1 MGMEEMMV
9 VLLLLLLDPVV
20 ILKGVREKGGIRIV
34 LLNITN
40 NKIIDFDKKA
50 KRIAI
55 YLPEFLRQ

>member
-1 MGMEEMMV
+1 
-9 VLLLLLLDPVV
+9 
-20 ILKGVREKGGIRIV
+20 VREKGGIRIV

>member
-9 VLLLLLLDPVV
+9 VLLLLLDPVV

-40 NKIIDFDKKA
+40 NKIIHFDKKA